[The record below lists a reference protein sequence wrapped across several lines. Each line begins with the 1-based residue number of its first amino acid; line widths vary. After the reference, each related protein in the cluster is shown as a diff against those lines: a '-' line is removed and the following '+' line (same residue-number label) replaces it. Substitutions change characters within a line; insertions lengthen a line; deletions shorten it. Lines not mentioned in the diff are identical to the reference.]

1 MRFTAARLTVLTL
14 LAACTGETTTT
25 PSPSLITIAASHAQA
40 EKPIRGSCQTRFDPP
55 PFPLPAVHRQTD
67 VGTCKLSQLGAADF
81 YAVQDIEFATGT
93 QRSVVVRITAANGD
107 VLLASSVGSSTASG
121 PVVQFS
127 ATLSFEGGTGRFA
140 NATGQATITG
150 RADLLT
156 NTAQLDITDGWLNY
170 DAASRSN

>member
-25 PSPSLITIAASHAQA
+25 PSPGLITIAASHAQA

-140 NATGQATITG
+140 NATGQATIAG

>member
-1 MRFTAARLTVLTL
+1 M
-14 LAACTGETTTT
+14 
-25 PSPSLITIAASHAQA
+25 
-40 EKPIRGSCQTRFDPP
+40 
-55 PFPLPAVHRQTD
+55 
-67 VGTCKLSQLGAADF
+67 
-81 YAVQDIEFATGT
+81 QDIEFATGT